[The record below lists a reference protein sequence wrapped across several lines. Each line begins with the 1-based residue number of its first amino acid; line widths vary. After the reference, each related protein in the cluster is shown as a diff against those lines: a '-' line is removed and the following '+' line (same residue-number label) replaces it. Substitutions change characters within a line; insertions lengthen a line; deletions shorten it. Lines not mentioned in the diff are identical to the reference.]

1 MSMLRQ
7 VNPETGRISF
17 QKIPKVLDLP
27 YLIDLQRSSYESFLK
42 EGVKETFQDISP
54 IEDFTGNL
62 VLEFLEHTL
71 EPPTYTVLECR
82 DRDATYARPLK
93 VRVRLITKEGGD
105 IKEVKEQDIFMGDFP
120 CMTEKG
126 TFVINGA

>member
-1 MSMLRQ
+1 M
-7 VNPETGRISF
+7 
-17 QKIPKVLDLP
+17 LDLP
-27 YLIDLQRSSYESFLK
+27 YLIDLQRSSYENFLQ
-42 EGVKETFQDISP
+42 EGIKETFQDISP

-105 IKEVKEQDIFMGDFP
+105 KALDEMKAAGVEFVS
-120 CMTEKG
+120 TEDVLSLEK
-126 TFVINGA
+126 VA